1 MIARCRKPGAESD
14 IPTLAN
20 ATLPDLRKNLRFI
33 TAPLLGFA
41 SNFLCHKEAQEAQGF
56 FANTLMPFAL
66 LCG

>member
-1 MIARCRKPGAESD
+1 M
-14 IPTLAN
+14 PTLAN

-33 TAPLLGFA
+33 TAPLLRFA

-56 FANTLMPFAL
+56 FANTLMPFVL